1 MLWLD
6 LGHHLANANI
16 EQIVALLLMEKKLGG
31 FHFNDS
37 KYGDDDLTVGSINPY
52 QLFLIFNEL
61 VAGMDERKMNHATD
75 LGWMIDASH
84 NVKDPLEDLLQS
96 VEAIMIAYAQALL
109 VDRKLLDE
117 AQLNNDV
124 SQCQEILQS
133 TFRMDVRPLVAEAR
147 LRAGGSLHPID
158 TFRKMKVRET
168 LIKARGT
175 KNVASG
181 L

>member
-1 MLWLD
+1 MRRVN
-6 LGHHLANANI
+6 HPS
-16 EQIVALLLMEKKLGG
+16 KTGG

-61 VAGMDERKMNHATD
+61 VAGMDERKMNHATG

-96 VEAIMIAYAQALL
+96 VEAIMIAYTQALL
-109 VDRKLLDE
+109 VDRKSLDE
-117 AQLNNDV
+117 AQMNNDV
-124 SQCQEILQS
+124 SLCQEILQAS
-133 TFRMDVRPLVAEAR
+133 FRMDVRPLVAEAR
-147 LRAGGSLHPID
+147 MRAGGALHPID
-158 TFRKMKVRET
+158 AFRKLKVREN
-168 LIKARGT
+168 LISTRGT
-175 KNVASG
+175 KNIASG

>member
-1 MLWLD
+1 
-6 LGHHLANANI
+6 HLPNANI
-16 EQIVALLLMEKKLGG
+16 EQIVALLLMEGKLGG

-61 VAGMDERKMNHATD
+61 IEGMDERQMDHATD

-96 VEAIMIAYAQALL
+96 VEAIKIAYAQALL
-109 VDRKLLDE
+109 INTELLKK
-117 AQLNNDV
+117 AQQQNDV
-124 SQCQEILQS
+124 AQAQEILQAAYR
-133 TFRMDVRPLVAEAR
+133 TDVRPLLAEAR
-147 LRAGGSLHPID
+147 FRAGGVLQPLSF
-158 TFRKMKVRET
+158 FRELKVREL
-168 LIKARGT
+168 LISARGKET
-175 KNVASG
+175 VATG